1 MTRWVP
7 AGADLRGVVR
17 RGGRILV
24 HCRGGLGRAG
34 TIAAR
39 LLVELGTSPDEA
51 IRAVRHVRPGAI
63 ETREQE
69 RYVLGCRPITDVVGT
84 TMTDD
89 PTVDRALG
97 CLLGLAVGD
106 ALGTTLEFTE
116 RDTNPP
122 LTDMI
127 GGGPCGLKPGEWT
140 DDTSL
145 ALCLADSLIACG
157 GLVQRDLMERFV
169 RWWRVKSLSTATPI
183 WSAPLGVDR

>member
-1 MTRWVP
+1 L
-7 AGADLRGVVR
+7 A
-17 RGGRILV
+17 
-24 HCRGGLGRAG
+24 
-34 TIAAR
+34 
-39 LLVELGTSPDEA
+39 
-51 IRAVRHVRPGAI
+51 
-63 ETREQE
+63 
-69 RYVLGCRPITDVVGT
+69 CRPIIDVVEKT
-84 TMTDD
+84 ISDD

-116 RDTNPP
+116 RDMNPP

-157 GLVQRDLMERFV
+157 GLDQRDLMERFV
-169 RWWRVKSLSTATPI
+169 RLWRECMSCWTTYYPSWPSVCAIAASRRTSPG
-183 WSAPLGVDR
+183 SRR